1 MNSFPQLSGE
11 PADAFEQLLLH
22 RDFGPSRQFS
32 QTANVVGC
40 SESTLRRRAE
50 QWNWFERL
58 AEYDSGMLHQ
68 ASEARTKDDFERYKH
83 QLEAFRQEQLARA
96 RTVGDRAEELL
107 EMVEHSVSHHLEA
120 GTILQGREIP
130 SVMAAAC
137 KALEG
142 AMNIEAT
149 ALGVAQLMDEIPGCC
164 RLRCSF
170 GQRLRSSR
178 KGPGRDQ
185 NRLTTC
191 TSAETTT
198 NQWRTAEF
206 LCFSKLSQGNPVQ
219 PPDGPAGS
227 SWRS

>member
-1 MNSFPQLSGE
+1 MNSFPQLPGE

-32 QTANVVGC
+32 QTADVVGC

-50 QWNWFERL
+50 QWNWVERL
-58 AEYDSGMLHQ
+58 ADYDSGMLQQ
-68 ASEARTKDDFERYKH
+68 ASEARTKEDLERYKH

-107 EMVEHSVSHHLEA
+107 GMVERSVRHHLEA
-120 GTILQGREIP
+120 GTVLQGRELP

-149 ALGVAQLMDEIPGCC
+149 ALGVAGLLED
-164 RLRCSF
+164 
-170 GQRLRSSR
+170 
-178 KGPGRDQ
+178 
-185 NRLTTC
+185 
-191 TSAETTT
+191 
-198 NQWRTAEF
+198 
-206 LCFSKLSQGNPVQ
+206 LSI
-219 PPDGPAGS
+219 
-227 SWRS
+227 